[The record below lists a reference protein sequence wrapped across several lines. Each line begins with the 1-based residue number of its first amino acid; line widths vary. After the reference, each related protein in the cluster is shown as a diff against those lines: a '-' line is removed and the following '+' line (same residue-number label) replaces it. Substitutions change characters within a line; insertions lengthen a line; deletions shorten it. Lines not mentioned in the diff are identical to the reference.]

1 MLSEEMKKEAAERG
15 AEWGR
20 QEAQLAADQGIAPAW
35 TNGLYCG
42 EFPAGHREEYEAILD
57 AAAKAA
63 YDAAIAEVL

>member
-1 MLSEEMKKEAAERG
+1 MLSEEMKKEAADRG

-20 QEAQLAADQGIAPAW
+20 QEAQLASDQGIAPAW
-35 TNGLYCG
+35 KFGRYCG
-42 EFPAGHREEYEAILD
+42 EVPVGSREEYETILE